1 MTHRHFNYDI
11 AEDVAQSIGR
21 SGVSAEVFRGKTI
34 LITGGTGFFG
44 IWMLSAFIQIK
55 KNVQGDLRI
64 LVVSRD
70 PGEFLQK
77 HALYDFGRHAE
88 FIESDVKSLILK
100 DMKVT
105 HLVHMAT
112 TNAIETFA
120 GEDQLNKIDLL
131 YLGTRNVIEQCG
143 ATLEKVL
150 FTSSGV
156 TYGITPSGLVTEET
170 PSALDTTS
178 IGSALGLGKLTAEY
192 LMAYYAEKFNFR
204 YSIAR
209 CFSFAGQ
216 HLPLDLHYA
225 FGNFIRDVLE
235 KQDIQIKGDGKAS
248 RSYLYIGDATAWLLR
263 LLAEP
268 LNQIFNVGSEK
279 SITVV
284 ELAERVANAL
294 GQPTAV
300 NFIGQQQ
307 EIGNFKRDAYVP
319 SVTKITKTYSGL
331 MEWTTVEES
340 IQKMLGSS
348 AVNFKID
355 NKEI

>member
-1 MTHRHFNYDI
+1 MTHRQFNYDI
-11 AEDVAQSIGR
+11 AEDVAQSIAR
-21 SGVSAEVFRGKTI
+21 SGVSAEVYREKTV

-55 KNVQGDLRI
+55 QNLQGDLRI

-70 PGEFLQK
+70 PETYIQK
-77 HALYDFGRHAE
+77 YPLYDFGRHAE
-88 FIESDVKSLILK
+88 FIESDVKSLILE
-100 DMKVT
+100 DVKVT

-112 TNAIETFA
+112 TNAVETYA
-120 GEDQLNKIDLL
+120 GEDQLNKLDLL
-131 YLGTRNVIEQCG
+131 YLGTKNVIEQCG

-156 TYGITPSGLVTEET
+156 SYGPSPSGLLTEET
-170 PSALDTTS
+170 PSALDTTN

-192 LMAYYAEKFNFR
+192 LVAYYAEKFNYS

-225 FGNFIRDVLE
+225 FGNFIRNVHE
-235 KQDIQIKGDGKAS
+235 KQDIQIKGDGKAV
-248 RSYLYIGDATAWLLR
+248 RSYLYIGDATAWMLR

-279 SITVV
+279 SMTMY
-284 ELAERVANAL
+284 ELAERIVKVL
-294 GQPTAV
+294 GQPTAINV
-300 NFIGQQQ
+300 IGQSL
-307 EIGNFKRDAYVP
+307 EVGNFKRDTYVP
-319 SVTKITKTYSGL
+319 SVSKITTTYSGL
-331 MEWTTVEES
+331 MEWTTVDES
-340 IQKMLGSS
+340 IHKVMGSS
-348 AVNFKID
+348 VTNFSTV
-355 NKEI
+355 NKET